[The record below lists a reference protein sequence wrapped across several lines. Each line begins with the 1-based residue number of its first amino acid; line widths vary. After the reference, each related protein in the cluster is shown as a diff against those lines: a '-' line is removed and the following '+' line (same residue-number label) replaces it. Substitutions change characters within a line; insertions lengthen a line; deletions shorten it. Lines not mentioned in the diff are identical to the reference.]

1 MLRSL
6 AVPSSLRSSAAAQR
20 ERSAATDSVVRRAFR
35 IASTSLVSF
44 SPKSVRRAVH
54 DLLCALRL
62 RTDPGAWVLPG
73 QVLACAYP
81 RTEAALAALA
91 AARVRVLVNLH
102 ARPHAPGA
110 LPGALARHG
119 LAEVHLPTRDF
130 AAPPLPALGRGVA
143 AVEEALAAG
152 HRVAVHCGGGRGRTG
167 TLLACLLVA
176 RGEGPV
182 AAIAQVRRVR
192 PGAVE
197 TRAQEAAVRAFA
209 HLVAGR

>member
-73 QVLACAYP
+73 QVLACSYP

-102 ARPHAPGA
+102 ARPHA
-110 LPGALARHG
+110 PGALARHG